1 MISKVTT
8 LSTRKA
14 ASLIGDSQTF
24 ILSILHDDLH
34 LKPYKYQ
41 EYHKLEYH
49 DYERRV
55 DFAKWI
61 LSLHSATKF
70 SLICSDEAY
79 FFLTLPINKQN
90 NRSWLHEWPIDWIEV
105 PLYDEKV
112 LVWCA
117 MSAEGI
123 LGPYFFEETVNQYN
137 YLKMLQNFFWRRHV

>member
-1 MISKVTT
+1 MYYFWKWNAILKNAYFWWKNSTNLGVTY
-8 LSTRKA
+8 LCRST
-14 ASLIGDSQTF
+14 SF
-24 ILSILHDDLH
+24 N
-34 LKPYKYQ
+34 
-41 EYHKLEYH
+41 EWHKLEYH

-55 DFAKWI
+55 NFAQWF
-61 LSLHSATKF
+61 LSLHPATKF

-90 NRSWLHEWPIDWIEV
+90 NRSWLHEWPIGWIEV

-117 MSAEGI
+117 ISAEGI

-137 YLKMLQNFFWRRHV
+137 YLKMLQNFFWRRHVQTPN